1 MDKKEREENFIKM
14 IHRNEKIIYKVCSFY
29 SNTEIPIA
37 DLYQD
42 VVINLWGSEDRFR
55 GECSESTWIYRI
67 ALNTCISHVR
77 KDIRKPP
84 KVSLSL
90 LSDIIAEPETLDV
103 HLKELY
109 ALIHRLKTMEKAI
122 VLLWLE
128 EKSYQEIADITGL
141 TLSNVATK
149 LKRAKIKLKEM
160 SNQ

>member
-1 MDKKEREENFIKM
+1 MNKIEKEEEFVGM
-14 IHRNEKIIYKVCSFY
+14 IRRHERVIYKVCSFY
-29 SNTEIPIA
+29 SDCQNPIA

-42 VVINLWGSEDRFR
+42 VVVNLWSSCSRFR
-55 GECSESTWIYRI
+55 NECSESTWIYRI
-67 ALNTCISHVR
+67 ALNTCIGHVR
-77 KDIRKPP
+77 KDIRKPQ
-84 KVSLSL
+84 KVSLSIL
-90 LSDIIAEPETLDV
+90 NDTIADPENLDE

-109 ALIHRLKTMEKAI
+109 RLIHQLKTMEKAI

-149 LKRAKIKLKEM
+149 LKRAKMKLKEM